1 MNRTDRRS
9 FLKASAIAGGAI
21 IAAPVLSDGWLTII
35 GAETAG
41 YFESQFGVTDALCR
55 RVLGKALSKGG
66 DFADLYFDHTVSN
79 WLGLEDQKVDRAY
92 TTVNLG
98 VGIRTVRG
106 DQVGFGFTQELSE
119 KSMMAA
125 AAMASTIADSSAKPA
140 AGSASSPQAG
150 KFKGLDAGNY
160 YPLTG
165 TKAAPLLSRL
175 GLVEDVAAKCF
186 KHSSHVVKVNAGF
199 NDAQKRIMVVTSD
212 GVKAEDFQPDIA
224 LSASV
229 IAEKEGRKEQFWF
242 ARGGRRDFS
251 YFTEQIVNEV
261 AENAVDGAV
270 TLFDA
275 VVPPAGEM
283 PVVFAPGDTGVL
295 FHEAIGHGFEADFN
309 RKKTSIYCTM
319 MRQKVAEPFVTIV
332 DDGTWKSARGSINF
346 DDEGTASQR
355 TVLVENG
362 ILKSYMH
369 DRISARYYGLSST
382 GNGRR
387 ESYEHYP
394 VPRMRNTYILPGP
407 NKPQE
412 IVENVKKGIYVQQVS
427 NGAVNIG
434 QGDFAFYVSQ
444 GRLIENGKLGAF
456 IKDVNIM
463 GNGPKMLRDVTMVAD
478 DLELG
483 WGGLS
488 TCGKE
493 GQGVPIDCGMPTVL
507 VKSLT
512 VGGTGKQG
520 V

>member
-1 MNRTDRRS
+1 MNLIDRRT
-9 FLKASAIAGGAI
+9 FLKASSLAGGAI
-21 IAAPVLSDGWLTII
+21 IAAPVLFDGWLTFA
-35 GAETAG
+35 GTEKTG
-41 YFESQFGVTDALCR
+41 YFEKEFGITDNLCK

-66 DFADLYFDHTVSN
+66 DFADLYFEHTLSN
-79 WLGLEDQKVDRAY
+79 SLGLEDKKVDRAY
-92 TTVNLG
+92 TSVNLG
-98 VGIRTVRG
+98 VGIRTVKG

-119 KSMMAA
+119 KSMTAAAEMAA
-125 AAMASTIADSSAKPA
+125 TIADTKAK
-140 AGSASSPQAG
+140 SVAG
-150 KFKGLDAGNY
+150 KFAALKTGNY
-160 YPLTG
+160 YPLSS
-165 TKAAPLLSRL
+165 TKLTPLMSRL
-175 GLVEDVAAKCF
+175 KLVEDVAEKCF
-186 KHSSHVVKVNAGF
+186 KHSNYIIKVNARF
-199 NDAQKRIMVVTSD
+199 YNVQKRIMVVTSD
-212 GVKAEDFQPDIA
+212 GVKAEDFLPNSS

-251 YFTEQIVNEV
+251 YFTEQIINEV
-261 AENAVDGAV
+261 ADSVVDGAV

-275 VVPPAGEM
+275 ITPPAGEM

-319 MRQKVAEPFVTIV
+319 MGQKVAEPLVTIV
-332 DDGTWKSARGSINF
+332 DDGTWPGARGSINF
-346 DDEGTASQR
+346 DDEGSPSQR
-355 TVLVENG
+355 TVLVEGG

-369 DRISARYYGLSST
+369 DRISARHYGLSST

-387 ESYEHYP
+387 ESYEYYP

-412 IVENVKKGIYVQQVS
+412 IVESVKKGIYIQQVS
-427 NGAVNIG
+427 NGQVNIG

-444 GRLIENGKLGAF
+444 GRLIEDGKLGAP

-463 GNGPKMLRDVTMVAD
+463 GNGPKMLQNITMVAD
-478 DLELG
+478 DLRLG
-483 WGGLS
+483 WNGLG

-512 VGGTGKQG
+512 IGGREGKG
-520 V
+520 A